1 MILTKEILESG
12 LRKYACWTRFQLQV
26 LGIPADGPLQHDW
39 QKTLIGKDFPEDVIK
54 SFVHLGSSDPPIEK
68 EAMSDLKIEVTEYR
82 ATLLLWA
89 LADYISGGDVSAEGA
104 KEAKALARELVYLHP
119 VLIENKK
126 WALIKHFG
134 FTPDALVELKKGAH
148 YRQMKKEYEE
158 AGVTAEDV
166 NPAPEPVLPLIT
178 DWSFLSEIQ
187 QKEKSLYA
195 ITRIHKL
202 PLDAPISYF
211 GHVLES
217 ISAWHR
223 NRPGHHAEDWV

>member
-1 MILTKEILESG
+1 MAEPT
-12 LRKYACWTRFQLQV
+12 
-26 LGIPADGPLQHDW
+26 
-39 QKTLIGKDFPEDVIK
+39 
-54 SFVHLGSSDPPIEK
+54 
-68 EAMSDLKIEVTEYR
+68 IEVSLCR
-82 ATLLLWA
+82 ASIILRA
-89 LADYISGGDVSAEGA
+89 LAGHISDSEISHENV
-104 KEAKALARELVYLHP
+104 KEVKAMVRELVYLHP

-126 WALIKHFG
+126 WALIKYFG

-148 YRQMKKEYEE
+148 YHQMKKEYAE

-166 NPAPEPVLPLIT
+166 NPAPKPVLPLIT

-195 ITRIHKL
+195 ITRVHKL

-217 ISAWHR
+217 LSAWSR